1 MKLFDE
7 LPSVLPWFDTEKKQI
22 RFRENNSKVEI
33 YKLYCPNDRF
43 LPFLIK
49 LPKDSPKPE
58 KWFMIDLFGIKTD
71 ISHNIPILKALNFND
86 ATYGYYDGSEIQ
98 FKRGDILE
106 PLNLCGYYYL
116 ELVINNKSYFSEILY
131 LSKKDNLLKIEFWND
146 GDIEP
151 LRYRNEFHQKIYL
164 DTFLHTSE
172 PAIEEEG
179 ERDGDNKF
187 IPTFVKM
194 TIKQKAEAIVPDF
207 VKIALSTLQ
216 LHDNIKVSF
225 GTREGIVDRVE
236 VTSQVDE
243 TGAYSSVIMD
253 FETEVLSKKTC
264 DDDLPALNSN
274 YW

>member
-7 LPSVLPWFDTEKKQI
+7 LPSVLPWFDTEQKQI

-33 YKLYCPNDRF
+33 YKLISGDDNL

-49 LPKDSPKPE
+49 LPKDTPAPIEWK
-58 KWFMIDLFGIKTD
+58 IYQLNGIAID
-71 ISHNIPILKALNFND
+71 ISNNIGLLKAVNFSD
-86 ATYGYYDGSEIQ
+86 ATYAYYKGETITYSGIKPKGYFYLKMTFANGLVRYSEVM
-98 FKRGDILE
+98 FVGCS
-106 PLNLCGYYYL
+106 NY
-116 ELVINNKSYFSEILY
+116 
-131 LSKKDNLLKIEFWND
+131 LKIEFWND

-151 LRYRNEFHQKIYL
+151 LRYRNDFHQKIFL
-164 DTFLHTSE
+164 DTFLHTAE

-179 ERDGDNKF
+179 ERDGDNKL

-216 LHDNIKVSF
+216 LHDNVKVSF
-225 GTREGIVDRVE
+225 GTREGFVDRAE